1 MLLSSAGKDDLS
13 LKAVLSAGQ
22 LFSLASGYSGI
33 QEEATKGPCILVLP
47 GDPCHLN

>member
-13 LKAVLSAGQ
+13 LKAALSAGQ

-33 QEEATKGPCILVLP
+33 QEKAIKGPRIPVLP
-47 GDPCHLN
+47 RDSRYVD